1 MLLFKTRMSL
11 RFVMFLKNS
20 SETAIFETWKSGKS
34 VRENGKEWE
43 KACRNK
49 RKAAERMK
57 GEAVKSVACVPERI
71 YSPYPLF
78 LR

>member
-34 VRENGKEWE
+34 VRENGKE
-43 KACRNK
+43 
-49 RKAAERMK
+49 
-57 GEAVKSVACVPERI
+57 
-71 YSPYPLF
+71 
-78 LR
+78 